1 MYAPKHLTGKVF
13 KIERGPMSIESLH
26 LKKDQTINRNHLK
39 ESRST
44 IWLGLI
50 LLLGLALRF
59 YDLGAESYWIDEMS
73 TVVEGQQDILELVT
87 SGRLDQ
93 PPAYYFPFNLW
104 VTTFGTSEISTRAFS
119 ALIGIGSIWL
129 LYFVG
134 QKLFGKTVGLI
145 AAFLMAISEFQI
157 YHSQQARFYIFFE
170 FTALLSFLFFILV
183 LENKRRIFFVLYGIT
198 SIAMIYSHAFGLFIL
213 AGQGLF
219 LVLNWKRYKD
229 ILLAWFV
236 CQAVI
241 FIGLIPYFYPLV
253 IGGVGGSV
261 DTNIGGLA
269 APLLK
274 DPIRSMYR
282 FILSARGERSWQVML
297 INYSVA
303 GAALIIG
310 LAFYFRREGK
320 DYLLNAARSVLP
332 DLQEVPD
339 MRTKVF
345 LLSCWLMAPIVL
357 PFIFSFVVGPM
368 YSDRYTI
375 SAAPAFYLLLA
386 LGLFTIRKLVPI
398 MISLGVLVIMIA
410 PSLAYYYERDVHEQW
425 DEAAIYVQ
433 ENSNPNDVIVF
444 APNLGIGIQQTSF
457 NWYYD
462 GDLKECSLG
471 LELVDPALISDTLE
485 ECISGRDRFWV
496 VIRDNDTEPSTRYK
510 TYFIHSNQPNME
522 MISEQ
527 QFVEISVYLFEI
539 TD

>member
-1 MYAPKHLTGKVF
+1 
-13 KIERGPMSIESLH
+13 MSIESLQ
-26 LKKDQTINRNHLK
+26 LKKDQTNNRNNLK
-39 ESRST
+39 KLSST
-44 IWLGLI
+44 VWLGLI

-59 YDLGAESYWIDEMS
+59 YDLGTESYWIDEMS

-119 ALIGIGSIWL
+119 VLIGLGSIWL
-129 LYFVG
+129 LYFIG

-183 LENKRRIFFVLYGIT
+183 LENKRRIFFILYGIA
-198 SIAMIYSHAFGLFIL
+198 SIAMVYSHAYGLFIL
-213 AGQGLF
+213 VGQGIF

-229 ILLAWFV
+229 ILLIWFACQVVIFV
-236 CQAVI
+236 C
-241 FIGLIPYFYPLV
+241 LIPYFYPLV

-261 DTNIGGLA
+261 ASNIGGLA

-282 FILSARGERSWQVML
+282 FILSARGERSWAVML
-297 INYSVA
+297 INYSIA
-303 GAALIIG
+303 GAVLIIG
-310 LAFYFRREGK
+310 LAFYFIRQGK
-320 DYLLNAARSVLP
+320 DNLLNAARNVLA
-332 DLQEVPD
+332 DLQEVRN
-339 MRTKVF
+339 MHIKVF
-345 LLSCWLMAPIVL
+345 LLICWLVIPISL
-357 PFIFSFVVGPM
+357 PFIFSFVVAPM

-386 LGLFTIRKLVPI
+386 LALFSVRKLVPLL
-398 MISLGVLVIMIA
+398 ISLSVLVIMIA
-410 PSLAYYYERDVHEQW
+410 PSLAYYYERDIHEQW
-425 DEAAIYVQ
+425 DEAATYVQ
-433 ENSNPNDVIVF
+433 NNSNPDDVIVF
-444 APNLGIGIQQTSF
+444 APNLGIGIQQTAF
-457 NWYYD
+457 NWYYE

-471 LELVDPALISDTLE
+471 LELVDPAVISDALE
-485 ECISGRDRFWV
+485 ECIAGSNRFWV

-510 TYFIHSNQPNME
+510 TYFVRSDQPNME
-522 MISEQ
+522 LISEQ
-527 QFVEISVYLFEI
+527 NFVEISVYLFEI
-539 TD
+539 TQ